1 MWVFLAIV
9 AIWSNVLVGW
19 GLHRNEGAGRLL
31 MILPIISAL
40 SFLLIADID
49 TPRHGII
56 QVQPQNLI
64 SLAQSIHPK

>member
-1 MWVFLAIV
+1 
-9 AIWSNVLVGW
+9 
-19 GLHRNEGAGRLL
+19 